1 MRVEASII
9 DTVAMS
15 KKRLNIT
22 LPEDIVE
29 KIRALPNKSRFI
41 AEAIA
46 EKVERQEK
54 EALDALLCEGYQA
67 ESLEGREVNAEWE
80 AATLEKWD

>member
-1 MRVEASII
+1 
-9 DTVAMS
+9 MS

-22 LPEDIVE
+22 LPKEIFE
-29 KIRALPNKSRFI
+29 KLKAVSNKSEFI
-41 AEAIA
+41 ADALK
-46 EKVERQEK
+46 EKLEREEK

-67 ESLEGREVNAEWE
+67 TREEDRAINAEWE

>member
-1 MRVEASII
+1 MRNEMSII
-9 DTVAMS
+9 DTADMS

-22 LPEDIVE
+22 LPKEIFE
-29 KIRALPNKSRFI
+29 KLKAVSNKSQFI
-41 AEAIA
+41 ADALK
-46 EKVERQEK
+46 EKLEKEEK

-67 ESLEGREVNAEWE
+67 TREEDREINEEWE

>member
-1 MRVEASII
+1 MREMTSII
-9 DTVAMS
+9 DTANMP

-22 LPEDIVE
+22 LPKDIFE
-29 KIRALPNKSRFI
+29 KLKAVSNKSEFI
-41 AEAIA
+41 ADALK
-46 EKVERQEK
+46 EKLEREEK

-67 ESLEGREVNAEWE
+67 TREEDRAINAEWE

>member
-1 MRVEASII
+1 MRTETSIF
-9 DTVAMS
+9 DTADMS

-22 LPEDIVE
+22 LPKEIFE
-29 KIRALPNKSRFI
+29 KLKAVSNKSEFI
-41 AEAIA
+41 ADALK
-46 EKVERQEK
+46 EKLEREEK

-67 ESLEGREVNAEWE
+67 TREEDRAINAEWE

>member
-1 MRVEASII
+1 MSII
-9 DTVAMS
+9 DTADMS

-22 LPEDIVE
+22 LPKEIFE
-29 KIRALPNKSRFI
+29 KLKAVSNKSQFI
-41 AEAIA
+41 ADALK
-46 EKVERQEK
+46 EKLEKEEK

-67 ESLEGREVNAEWE
+67 TREEDREINEEWE